1 MIYCICY
8 LYGCRCSTYE
18 RGCTIRCR
26 KQPGTT
32 KKVKYIFVGHVL
44 CGIRRGSTYG
54 LPVFG
59 LHHANRRLH
68 LHHHFLITLR

>member
-1 MIYCICY
+1 MFDLRER
-8 LYGCRCSTYE
+8 LYDSLSE
-18 RGCTIRCR
+18 AAWDDQ
-26 KQPGTT
+26 KS
-32 KKVKYIFVGHVL
+32 KYFFVGHVL